1 MPLQVSLKQ
10 MFSNRAKGPT
20 SFVSKKSR
28 EFSTEVVQIS
38 GGTWGQFLCSLTLVL
53 EDFLLSEV
61 LKARTSS
68 EEKPNTRE
76 PLGAHVRFFECA
88 DPIRSRL

>member
-28 EFSTEVVQIS
+28 EFSTQVVQIS
-38 GGTWGQFLCSLTLVL
+38 GGTWGQFLCSLVP
-53 EDFLLSEV
+53 EDFLLLEV
-61 LKARTSS
+61 LKARTSG
-68 EEKPNTRE
+68 EEKPNMRE